1 MAKRFLSIWF
11 RYLKTDW
18 MTRRRKELANKPFVL
33 AGPDH
38 GRMMIRAVNP
48 IANQQ
53 GIEVGMVVADARVI
67 IPSLEVMDDIPAL
80 AEKIVKNLGE
90 WCIRFT
96 PVVAVDMPSGLILDI
111 SGCAHLWGG
120 EEKYINTIINRLSDF
135 GYFVKAAIAD
145 TIGAAWALAHF
156 GKSPSIVAP
165 AQQAGALFELPTAAL
180 RVDPAAAEKLT
191 KLGLKKIGSFI
202 HMPGSA
208 LRRRF
213 GADFVKRIDQALGA
227 QEELI
232 EPLIPLVPFQERLP
246 CIEPIVT
253 AKGIEIALER
263 LLEEL
268 CARLIKE
275 GKGIRLAVLTCYRV
289 DGRTQKIEIAT
300 SKASINTRHLYKLFE
315 LQIASIEPALGIELF
330 VLDATKV
337 EDTYAVQEKL
347 WGKVDGLN
355 NQKLA
360 ELIDRLTGK
369 MGAGYIRRFLPA
381 EHYWPERSF
390 TPTLSLQE
398 KLLSAW
404 KLDRP
409 RPLYLLQRPAIIE
422 VTAPIPD
429 YPPML
434 FRYKGKIHKI
444 VKADG
449 PERIEQEWWLQEG
462 EHRDYYYVEDEN
474 GYRYWLYRLGHYQ
487 LEKKYQ
493 WFLHGLFG

>member
-33 AGPDH
+33 ASPDH

-48 IANQQ
+48 LAHQQ
-53 GIEVGMVVADARVI
+53 GIEPGMVVADARVI
-67 IPSLEVMDDIPAL
+67 IPSLEIIDDIPAL
-80 AEKIVKNLGE
+80 AEKILKNLGE
-90 WCIRFT
+90 WCIRYT
-96 PVVAVDMPSGLILDI
+96 PIVAVDLPSGLILDI

-120 EEKYINTIINRLSDF
+120 EENYINAIINRLSDF
-135 GYFVKAAIAD
+135 GYRIKAAIAD

-165 AQQAGALFELPTAAL
+165 SQQAGALLELPAAAL
-180 RVDPAAAEKLT
+180 RVDSAIVEKLN
-191 KLGLKKIGSFI
+191 KLGLKKINSFI
-202 HMPGSA
+202 HMPGAA

-213 GADFVKRIDQALGA
+213 GADFVKRIDQALGK

-232 EPLIPLVPFQERLP
+232 EPLIPLIPFQERLP
-246 CIEPIVT
+246 CIDPIVT

-263 LLEEL
+263 LLQEL
-268 CARLIKE
+268 CTRLIKE
-275 GKGIRLAVLTCYRV
+275 GKGIRRAVLTCYRV
-289 DGRTQKIEIAT
+289 DGKIQKIEIST
-300 SKASINTRHLYKLFE
+300 SKASINIRHLYKLFE

-330 VLDATKV
+330 VLDAAKV
-337 EDTYAVQEKL
+337 EDTSSVQEKL

-355 NQKLA
+355 NQNLA

-369 MGAGYIRRFLPA
+369 MGAAHIRRFLPA
-381 EHYWPERSF
+381 EHYWPERSLA
-390 TPTLSLQE
+390 PTISLQE
-398 KLLSAW
+398 KLLTAW

-474 GYRYWLYRLGHYQ
+474 GYRYWLFRLGHYQ